1 MRVELFD
8 PADQPRSCPW
18 SRGKLRKVGESLMD
32 PDLTH
37 TNVPPFEEVALW
49 YGELMTFAQAV
60 LYVQDWDQ
68 VIGSESDP
76 VITGRVKTDDTL
88 REKLHRNRNFPLQTI
103 HDVAGVRFEN
113 NMTLKEQDAVV
124 ERAVAV
130 FARFGWTADVKDLR
144 DPAGLGNYRA
154 VHIRLQ
160 RDQDKARI
168 EIQVRTEA
176 QGMWANIYER
186 VADAFGR
193 EIRYGWL
200 PEDDESR
207 QLIVQWQEISVE
219 SIAHVEKMESRMQG
233 LLDTKFGAKPLKA
246 PHGEKAVEVW
256 EQVGEIKRG
265 LLGRLE
271 QVQASIER
279 ELREL

>member
-1 MRVELFD
+1 MSVELFD
-8 PADQPRSCPW
+8 PADQPRPCPW
-18 SRGKLRKVGESLMD
+18 SRGKLRKVGELLMD
-32 PDLTH
+32 PALMH
-37 TNVPPFEEVALW
+37 TNVPPFEDVALW
-49 YGELMTFAQAV
+49 YGELMSFAQAV
-60 LYVQDWDQ
+60 LYVQDWDH
-68 VIGSESDP
+68 VVGSESDP

-124 ERAVAV
+124 EHAVAV

-200 PEDDESR
+200 PDDDESR
-207 QLIVQWQEISVE
+207 QLIVQWQDISVDH
-219 SIAHVEKMESRMQG
+219 IAHVEKMESRVQG
-233 LLDTKFGAKPLKA
+233 MLDTKFGAKPLQT
-246 PHGEKAVEVW
+246 PDDEKTVEIW
-256 EQVGEIKRG
+256 GQVGEMKRA

-279 ELREL
+279 GLREL